1 MEHYG
6 VVWGWFGN
14 PLAADPA
21 HLPSLPFLPP
31 NGGLPSHMT
40 STVRFDCSAP
50 ISLENLID
58 LTHAD
63 FLHADVVGDE
73 RSESETI
80 ATFYD
85 SETITMLRT
94 CVEIGRASCRER
106 VCKYGSI
113 SVGAVSSK
121 KKKKKKKQK

>member
-1 MEHYG
+1 MFLFLFFFLMIRRPPRSTRTDTLFPYTTLFRSG

-73 RSESETI
+73 RSE
-80 ATFYD
+80 D
-85 SETITMLRT
+85 R
-94 CVEIGRASCRER
+94 
-106 VCKYGSI
+106 K
-113 SVGAVSSK
+113 SVG
-121 KKKKKKKQK
+121 